1 MQGAKCGLCGTSSVL
16 HASADT
22 ATAHQQGPLASE
34 ATGDLVPAPSATERR
49 TAASR
54 WILGPAGQGGML
66 ADARADTTAFAAY
79 HHAVVARAQRVQLS
93 NRLVVLDQ

>member
-1 MQGAKCGLCGTSSVL
+1 MQEGKRGLRGTSSVL

-22 ATAHQQGPLASE
+22 ATAHQQGPHASE
-34 ATGDLVPAPSATERR
+34 AKGDHVPAPNATERR

-66 ADARADTTAFAAY
+66 LDARADTTAFAVN
-79 HHAVVARAQRVQLS
+79 HHAVVARAHRVQLS

>member
-1 MQGAKCGLCGTSSVL
+1 MQGGKRGLRGTSSVL

-22 ATAHQQGPLASE
+22 ATAHQQGPHAFK
-34 ATGDLVPAPSATERR
+34 AKGDPVPAPSATERR
-49 TAASR
+49 TAAFR

-66 ADARADTTAFAAY
+66 PDARADTTAFAAN

-93 NRLVVLDQ
+93 NRLVVFDQ